1 MFLDTVISGDVWS
14 EVFSIKN
21 SLKWSIPEVGQ
32 STGPGANFWIAPFKS
47 LGEFILKFDQP
58 RVVSVIMLVN
68 THNGDWFNMGT
79 KEFKVNIYLLFII
92 RYFIHLHWG
101 ADLKLGLRLKTYE
114 VENCRDKTQ
123 FCKQNDA

>member
-14 EVFSIKN
+14 EVFSVKN

-32 STGPGANFWIAPFKS
+32 STGPGANIWIAPFKS

-79 KEFKVNIYLLFII
+79 KEFKVNIFII
-92 RYFIHLHWG
+92 YHSFIHSFT
-101 ADLKLGLRLKTYE
+101 LGCRLKTGTE
-114 VENCRDKTQ
+114 T
-123 FCKQNDA
+123 